1 MIDTF
6 IFDIGNVLLDFDYM
20 RQFRRLFDE
29 KTAQAI
35 ADISVRRPEIWA
47 EMDRGVLTYE
57 EVISQIVRSAPHL
70 EAEIRLA
77 IEELYKNVEP
87 FPYSED
93 WLRNLKE
100 KGYRIYILSNYG
112 EKPFA
117 DSKPRMP
124 FLKYAD
130 GQLISYEIWEI
141 KPNAAIYQALC
152 DRFSIVPNEAVF
164 IDDSP
169 ANIAGAAAYGL
180 NTVLFQ
186 GYEDAHASLSAL
198 PIAYGI

>member
-29 KTAQAI
+29 ETSQAI
-35 ADISVRRPEIWA
+35 ADISIRRPEVWA

-57 EVISQIVRSAPHL
+57 EVISQIAHSAPHM
-70 EAEIRLA
+70 EPEIRLA
-77 IEELYKNVEP
+77 IEALYKNVEP
-87 FPYSED
+87 FPYAEE
-93 WLRNLKE
+93 WLRSLKE
-100 KGYRIYILSNYG
+100 KGYRIFILSNYG

-117 DSKPRMP
+117 DSKLRMP

-130 GQLISYEIWEI
+130 GQLISYEIREI
-141 KPNAAIYQALC
+141 KPTPVIYQTLC

-186 GYEDAHASLSAL
+186 GYEDTLARLSML